1 LILSLKQKCW
11 QIAGKENII
20 RLDRIVHWDV
30 SLLGRRLTSQYSRK
44 NWYNIWGKSD
54 NFNEIIKKVVCM
66 KILTAILSYSQTSDL
81 LKACLDTWIKNIQ
94 PPHDYV
100 IYGDERQSNTY
111 DKCWN
116 CSPEEGERRHRLPI
130 KTLNMLKKALNEDW
144 DFLFKCDD
152 DTYVNFP
159 KLVEYLKDF
168 DKHDVLYI
176 GGPIFNPFPYAQ
188 GGAGYV
194 LTRSAIIK
202 SMDRLQEVCHN
213 PETNKRAEDYS
224 IGFALKESG
233 ILLID
238 SPLLLSP
245 SPHNARK
252 DQSICFNQIKSG
264 NITSH
269 YLRPETMR
277 KIYDLI

>member
-1 LILSLKQKCW
+1 
-11 QIAGKENII
+11 
-20 RLDRIVHWDV
+20 
-30 SLLGRRLTSQYSRK
+30 
-44 NWYNIWGKSD
+44 
-54 NFNEIIKKVVCM
+54 M
-66 KILTAILSYSQTSDL
+66 KILTAVLSYSQSSDL

-116 CSPEEGERRHRLPI
+116 CSPEKGERRDRLPI

-152 DTYVNFP
+152 DTYVNFS

-176 GGPIFNPFPYAQ
+176 GSPLVNPFPYAQ

-202 SMDRLQEVCHN
+202 SMDRLQEICHN
-213 PETNKRAEDYS
+213 FEINKNAEDYS
-224 IGFALKESG
+224 VGLALSRAG
-233 ILLID
+233 IKLTQVD
-238 SPLLLSP
+238 NLSTP
-245 SPHNARK
+245 SPDLARK
-252 DQSICFNQIKSG
+252 NQNLCIDAIVKDKK
-264 NITSH
+264 ITTH
-269 YLRPETMR
+269 YVEPATMR
-277 KIYDLI
+277 KIYDFI